1 MTPEAEIAKGIEGM
15 GYATCTPRLIRPS
28 YYRVNDGAGTT
39 IRVLFVANH
48 VVPAPDSP
56 DGFTISYSVHISAY
70 VPKENRR
77 PQDFKVGRQD
87 NVASGTTD
95 FDVDCEP
102 LSEDF
107 SVYDS
112 SNGMVVSIK
121 AVAGQI
127 NKTEFFTPDGE
138 PAYAVDAN
146 PIMKVKRD

>member
-1 MTPEAEIAKGIEGM
+1 MRANRAKASPATARFARCGM
-15 GYATCTPRLIRPS
+15 RAAFVPGNSRLANLPCARSSTKRILLLTFNVI
-28 YYRVNDGAGTT
+28 YY
-39 IRVLFVANH
+39 
-48 VVPAPDSP
+48 
-56 DGFTISYSVHISAY
+56 TISQSLQISAY
-70 VPKENRR
+70 VPRENRR
-77 PQDFKVGRQD
+77 PQDFKMGQQD

-102 LSEDF
+102 LSEEF

-127 NKTEFFTPDGE
+127 NKTKFFTPDGE
-138 PAYAVDAN
+138 PAYAVDAS